1 MRQYFVL
8 LYRSLSNLRFLEL
21 LKEGY
26 KEHKRPTLPGES
38 SYRILDCFQQHSP
51 IFYIYISSWYI
62 HFVYGSP
69 PPPNSESKVIFSKR
83 GGGREGELREQ
94 RLFKHCIIKAS
105 CQYFFFFISTNS
117 YYNPIWM
124 QGKIDKLCHNSQSL
138 ISN

>member
-8 LYRSLSNLRFLEL
+8 LYRSSSNLRFLEL

-51 IFYIYISSWYI
+51 IFLYIYQVGIYTLYTAHLLLLI
-62 HFVYGSP
+62 QSP
-69 PPPNSESKVIFSKR
+69 QFYSLK
-83 GGGREGELREQ
+83 GGAGRELREQ

-105 CQYFFFFISTNS
+105 CPYFSFLSQQTPTM
-117 YYNPIWM
+117 YNPIWM